1 MAYFFVTFHFLSP
14 SLSFWRAVCLHAMD
28 HTLFGCLRSPHAT
41 VQALHPAFTQS
52 PLTLHGRT
60 DHVSYPDLA
69 SSTAT
74 SSPSACIISGYP
86 GDEGLFGGHHHH
98 HRGHHPA
105 QQQQHHPPQHQA
117 GWHIP
122 QMPSPGSANSRHNL
136 CHPHPHSHL
145 TQDSALAPPD
155 LGTPGRNSLCT
166 STPNLGS
173 STPTG
178 ANCVPADFGRQTLS
192 PAEAEKRNGKR
203 KSDSSESQDGN
214 YKSDVSS
221 KPRKERTAFT
231 KEQIREL
238 EAEFAHHNYLTR
250 LRRYEIAVNL
260 DLTERQVKVWF
271 QNRRMKWKR
280 VKGGQQGAVA
290 REKELVNV
298 KKGTLLPSEF
308 SGIAALHHSTD
319 SLANENSHDSDQS
332 SEHAHL

>member
-1 MAYFFVTFHFLSP
+1 
-14 SLSFWRAVCLHAMD
+14 MD
-28 HTLFGCLRSPHAT
+28 HTLFGCLRNPHAPA
-41 VQALHPAFTQS
+41 QALHPAFTQS
-52 PLTLHGRT
+52 PLALHGRS

-69 SSTAT
+69 CST
-74 SSPSACIISGYP
+74 SSPSACIISSYP
-86 GDEGLFGGHHHH
+86 ADEGLFSGQHHHH
-98 HRGHHPA
+98 HPHPHHHRGG
-105 QQQQHHPPQHQA
+105 QQQQHHPLPQHQET
-117 GWHIP
+117 WHIP
-122 QMPSPGSANSRHNL
+122 HMASPGSAGSRHSL
-136 CHPHPHSHL
+136 CHPHPHSGS
-145 TQDSALAPPD
+145 DSGPLAPD
-155 LGTPGRNSLCT
+155 LGPPAGSSMCA
-166 STPNLGS
+166 STPSMGGR

-178 ANCVPADFGRQTLS
+178 ASCVSADFGRETMS
-192 PAEAEKRNGKR
+192 PVEADKRNGKR

-308 SGIAALHHSTD
+308 SGITALHHSTD
-319 SLANENSHDSDQS
+319 SLANEDSHDSDQS
-332 SEHAHL
+332 S

>member
-1 MAYFFVTFHFLSP
+1 MPRIITGAPLST
-14 SLSFWRAVCLHAMD
+14 
-28 HTLFGCLRSPHAT
+28 HTRTYTQLFYRTLIKETNLGPHAT

-122 QMPSPGSANSRHNL
+122 QMPSPGNASSRHNL
-136 CHPHPHSHL
+136 CHPHPHSHSA
-145 TQDSALAPPD
+145 QDSALAPPD
-155 LGTPGRNSLCT
+155 LGTPGRNSLCA

-308 SGIAALHHSTD
+308 SSIAALHHSTD
-319 SLANENSHDSDQS
+319 SLANEDSHESDQS

>member
-1 MAYFFVTFHFLSP
+1 
-14 SLSFWRAVCLHAMD
+14 MD
-28 HTLFGCLRSPHAT
+28 HTLFGCLRSPHAPP
-41 VQALHPAFTQS
+41 QSLHPAFA
-52 PLTLHGRT
+52 LHGRSE
-60 DHVSYPDLA
+60 HLSSYPDL
-69 SSTAT
+69 ST
-74 SSPSACIISGYP
+74 SSPSSTCIVSGYP
-86 GDEGLFGGHHHH
+86 GEDGGLFGGHGHQRGPPMSQQHHH
-98 HRGHHPA
+98 HVPQP
-105 QQQQHHPPQHQA
+105 QQT

-122 QMPSPGSANSRHNL
+122 QTASASPASTRLGLGISAPDSR
-136 CHPHPHSHL
+136 SS
-145 TQDSALAPPD
+145 DM
-155 LGTPGRNSLCT
+155 GPGGPSLCA
-166 STPNLGS
+166 STPSLGGGFLRPFL
-173 STPTG
+173 TVG
-178 ANCVPADFGRQTLS
+178 NCFFNS
-192 PAEAEKRNGKR
+192 CFFF
-203 KSDSSESQDGN
+203 SESQDGN
-214 YKSDVSS
+214 YKSDVSN

-308 SGIAALHHSTD
+308 SGIPGLHHTPD
-319 SLANENSHDSDQS
+319 LLINNEDSHDSDQS